1 MVITPETNFHFPRKL
16 RLLRTAD
23 FHRVYKQRYSVASGP
38 LILYGAEQTIS
49 LSHPR
54 IGISVSRRVGNAVV
68 RNQWKRRLR
77 EAFRQVRCEVAFTNV
92 DVIVVVRATGKPAAG
107 QKAAHDTEQDLVVL
121 IKRVVAKI
129 CTSRREQNTC

>member
-23 FHRVYKQRYSVASGP
+23 FYRVYKQRYSVASGP
-38 LILYGAEQTIS
+38 LIIYGAEQTIS

-77 EAFRQVRCEVAFTNV
+77 EAFRQVRCKVALPNI
-92 DVIVVVRATGKPAAG
+92 DVIVVVRAAGKPAAG

-121 IKRVVAKI
+121 IKRVLAKI
-129 CTSRREQNTC
+129 RTSRREQNTC

>member
-23 FHRVYKQRYSVASGP
+23 FHRVYKQRHSVASGP
-38 LILYGAEQTIS
+38 LIIYGAQQAMS
-49 LSHPR
+49 LAHPR

-77 EAFRQVRCEVAFTNV
+77 EAFRQVRSQVVENNI
-92 DVIVVVRATGKPAAG
+92 DVIVVVRATGKPATG
-107 QKAAHDTEQDLVVL
+107 QKAMQDMERDLVAL
-121 IKRVVAKI
+121 IRRVVSKI
-129 CTSRREQNTC
+129 RASHRGQATC